1 MISGRKFAWCLVLL
15 CACTD
20 AATRKIDEGN
30 RLAKQGKLDDAAK
43 SFESAA
49 KLGQPVRAEVL
60 LGNVRWAQG
69 RRADARAAYASALDA
84 GPAEA
89 DALVGYAKSQL
100 ADGDAKG
107 AVQTATE
114 VLTQTPNRA
123 DARLVRAAARLAAQQ
138 DLDGA
143 LEDADAALTTAR
155 PAADSD
161 ALYVKG
167 CVLIAL
173 KRYSDAQA
181 AFSTLEQ
188 HHPRSPLS
196 AYGQAR
202 LAAAQNHKTDLKA
215 YLFDAKSELGEGF
228 NPARVAL
235 DPAFDFVRED
245 PDLALPGRD
254 GGP

>member
-15 CACTD
+15 VGCTD

-30 RLAKQGKLDDAAK
+30 RLAKAGKLDDAAK
-43 SFESAA
+43 SFETAA
-49 KLGQPVRAEVL
+49 TLGHPVRAQVL

-84 GPAEA
+84 GPSEA

-107 AVQTATE
+107 AALSATT
-114 VLTQTPNRA
+114 VLTQTPGRA
-123 DARLVRAAARLAAQQ
+123 DARLVRAAARLASQQ
-138 DLDGA
+138 DLDAA
-143 LEDADAALTTAR
+143 LEDADAALS
-155 PAADSD
+155 AAGPPGDSD

-173 KRYSDAQA
+173 KRYADAQA
-181 AFSTLEQ
+181 AFSSLEQ
-188 HHPRSPLS
+188 RHPRSPLS

-215 YLFDAKSELGEGF
+215 YLFDAKNELGEGF
-228 NPARVAL
+228 DPARVAL
-235 DPAFDFVRED
+235 DPAFDFVRDD
-245 PDLALPGRD
+245 PDLSFPGRD

>member
-1 MISGRKFAWCLVLL
+1 MISGRKLAGCLVLVL
-15 CACTD
+15 GCTD

-30 RLAKQGKLDDAAK
+30 RLAKAGQLDEAAAR
-43 SFESAA
+43 FEAAA

-69 RRADARAAYASALDA
+69 RRAEAKAAYVEALDA
-84 GPAEA
+84 GPNEP
-89 DALVGYAKSQL
+89 DALVAFAKSQL
-100 ADGDAKG
+100 LEGDPRG
-107 AVQTATE
+107 ASASASQALE
-114 VLTQTPNRA
+114 QHPGRA
-123 DARLVRAAARLAAQQ
+123 DAHLVRAAARLAQQ
-138 DLDGA
+138 QELEAA
-143 LEDADAALTTAR
+143 LEDAEAALSGPR
-155 PAADSD
+155 PANDTD

-173 KRYSDAQA
+173 KRYADAQS

-188 HHPRSPLS
+188 RHPRSPLS

-215 YLFDAKSELGEGF
+215 YLSDARNELGDGF
-228 NPARVAL
+228 DPARVAL
-235 DPAFDFVRED
+235 DPAFDFVRDD

-254 GGP
+254 GGT